1 MAFREVSVVRIR
13 EVLRL
18 WLQGLGYRP
27 IACIAQVDRKTVRR
41 YVEAAQAAG
50 LRRGDSEDELTDD
63 LIAEVLDA
71 VIPGRPRGDHG
82 AAWQLLVANKGF
94 IEKRLGK
101 DNDDNRTKNNKLTL
115 LKVHDQF
122 VRHTGHPV
130 AYRTFVRFCHDELGY
145 AKDTTTVR
153 VADCEPGQ
161 EVQVDFG
168 RMGLLFDL
176 LTGRRRVC
184 HALIFTAVFSRHMFV
199 WLTFQQRFE
208 DLIAGFESAWAFY
221 QGVFRVV
228 IPDNVKTIV
237 DQAHLTDPRFND
249 AFIEYAQA
257 RGFVIDP
264 ARVGHAKDKPRVERV
279 VRYVRDSF
287 FKGED
292 FLGRDD
298 AQRRAESWCISGAGM
313 RIHGTTHK
321 RPVEMFR
328 ELEQA
333 ALLPAPDKPY
343 DVPSWCEPKVHR
355 DHHIEVLKALYSV
368 PGELI
373 GRYLKARADAQ
384 LVRVFDRG
392 KLVKVH
398 PRKPPGG
405 RSTDPSDL
413 PAHKTAYALRDINRL
428 KALASSHGPNVGAFA
443 ARLLDSELPWT
454 KMRTVYRL
462 LSLVR
467 RFGAQRVDEACAKSL
482 ELDVVDVSLI
492 ARMLERALEGRPT
505 QRRPDAKVIP
515 LRFARPA
522 EEFRPPR
529 NDGGAR

>member
-18 WLQGLGYRP
+18 WLEGLGYRP
-27 IACIAQVDRKTVRR
+27 IARIVQIDRKTVRR
-41 YVEAAQAAG
+41 YVEVAQAAG
-50 LRRGDSEDELTDD
+50 LRRSDLEDKITDE

-71 VIPGRPRGDHG
+71 ATPGRPRGDHG
-82 AAWQLLVANKGF
+82 AAWQLLIDNKGF
-94 IEKRLGK
+94 IEQRLGT
-101 DNDDNRTKNNKLTL
+101 DDENHRSKKRLTL
-115 LKVHDQF
+115 LKIHDQL

-130 AYRTFVRFCHDELGY
+130 AYRTFVRFCHDQLGY
-145 AKDTTTVR
+145 ARDTSTVR

-161 EVQVDFG
+161 ELQVDFG
-168 RMGLLFDL
+168 RMGILFDL
-176 LTGRRRVC
+176 VTGRRRVC

-199 WLTFQQRFE
+199 WLTFSQRLE
-208 DLIAGFESAWAFY
+208 DVIAGFESAWHFFD
-221 QGVFRVV
+221 GVFRVV
-228 IPDNVKTIV
+228 IPDNVKAIV
-237 DQAHLTDPRFND
+237 DKAHPTDPRFND

-287 FKGED
+287 FEGED
-292 FLGRDD
+292 FLGLDD
-298 AQRRAESWCISGAGM
+298 GQRRAGAWCLSGAGM
-313 RIHGTTHK
+313 RIHGTMHR
-321 RPVEMFR
+321 RP
-328 ELEQA
+328 LEVFTQEEQP
-333 ALLPAPDKPY
+333 ALLPAPTSPY
-343 DVPSWCEPKVHR
+343 DVPWWCEPKVHR
-355 DHHIEVLKALYSV
+355 DHHVEVLKALYSV
-368 PGELI
+368 SGDLI
-373 GRYLKARADAQ
+373 GRHVKARADSQ
-384 LVRVFDRG
+384 LVRVFYRG

-413 PAHKTAYALRDINRL
+413 PAHKTVYALRDINRL
-428 KALASSHGPNVGAFA
+428 KALATSHGPNVGTYA
-443 ARLLDSELPWT
+443 ARLLDTDLPWT

-467 RFGAQRVDEACAKSL
+467 RFGAERVDYACAKSL

-492 ARMLERALEGRPT
+492 ARMLERALEATPVD
-505 QRRPDAKVIP
+505 RRPEAKVIP
-515 LRFARPA
+515 LRFARSA
-522 EEFRPPR
+522 QEFWPPR